1 MSCDMSR
8 RQFLSSTLAAAPLVA
23 LAVEG
28 AHAAAP
34 GKLPPVCLFS
44 KPLQSMD
51 YKTLAQACRAAGLD
65 GVDLTVRPGGHVEP
79 DRVDTDLPAAVDAM
93 RAEGLEV
100 TMITTKYTDVKG
112 PNVSGVLARAA
123 ALGIPFVRVGSHQ
136 YDGRG
141 AIAPQVLRFTE
152 ELRALAAEAEKAG
165 ITLGYHN
172 HSGGANF
179 GGPVWDLCQAI
190 ESVNSPRLGSNF
202 DLGHAAVEGA
212 FSMWEINTRRIA
224 PLVKMVAVKD
234 FVWEGSKPAW
244 VPLGEGRVDTARG
257 LALLRESGG
266 FAGPVSIH
274 IEYKTR
280 NTDAVVEDT
289 RRAAALVRDCLAKAG
304 YTA

>member
-1 MSCDMSR
+1 MMHGMNR
-8 RQFLSSTLAAAPLVA
+8 RQFLSRSLAAAPVVA
-23 LAVEG
+23 LAAAG
-28 AHAAAP
+28 AAAAAP
-34 GKLPPVCLFS
+34 GKVPAVCLFS

-51 YKTLAQACRAAGLD
+51 YKTLAGACKAAGLD

-100 TMITTKYTDVKG
+100 TMITTKYTDVGG

-136 YDGRG
+136 YDERG
-141 AIAPQVLRFTE
+141 AIAPQVGKFTE
-152 ELRALAAEAEKAG
+152 EMRALAAAAEKAG

-172 HSGGANF
+172 HSGGTNF
-179 GGPVWDLCQAI
+179 GGPVWDLCQAL
-190 ESVNSPRLGSNF
+190 EAVNSPRLGSNL
-202 DLGHAAVEGA
+202 DLGHATVEGA

-234 FVWEGSKPAW
+234 FVWKGNKPEW

-257 LALLRESGG
+257 LALVREFGG
-266 FAGPVSIH
+266 FTGPVSIH
-274 IEYKTR
+274 IEYKTK

-289 RRAAALVRDCLAKAG
+289 RKAAVLVRGYLAKAG
-304 YTA
+304 YAA